1 MPIVI
6 SRTGELNPQVTPSV
20 TQEQRDALWAAF
32 VTSWV
37 KKNEDKFAE
46 MLSKPEAAA
55 SGSL

>member
-6 SRTGELNPQVTPSV
+6 TRTGELNPKVTPSV

-37 KKNEDKFAE
+37 NKNQDKFAE
-46 MLSKPEAAA
+46 MLAKPEAEA